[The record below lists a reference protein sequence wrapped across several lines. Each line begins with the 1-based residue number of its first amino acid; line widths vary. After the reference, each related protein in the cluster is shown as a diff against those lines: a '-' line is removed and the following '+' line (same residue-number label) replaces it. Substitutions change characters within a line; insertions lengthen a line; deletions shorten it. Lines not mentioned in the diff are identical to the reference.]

1 LPEPIV
7 ERLQERPGEAIAEAF
22 PEASVLFADLKGFVP
37 LSRRLGPHRTVTFLN
52 DLMRGFDALAARHG
66 VEKIKTI
73 GDCYMAVAGVP
84 EPAPDHA
91 ARMAR
96 MALAM
101 REAAD

>member
-1 LPEPIV
+1 V
-7 ERLQERPGEAIAEAF
+7 
-22 PEASVLFADLKGFVP
+22 
-37 LSRRLGPHRTVTFLN
+37 LN
-52 DLMRGFDALAARHG
+52 DLTHGFDALAAAHG

-84 EPAPDHA
+84 EQLPDHA

-101 REAAD
+101 REVGTRRRGAPGLTCRCASALPPGRSWRG